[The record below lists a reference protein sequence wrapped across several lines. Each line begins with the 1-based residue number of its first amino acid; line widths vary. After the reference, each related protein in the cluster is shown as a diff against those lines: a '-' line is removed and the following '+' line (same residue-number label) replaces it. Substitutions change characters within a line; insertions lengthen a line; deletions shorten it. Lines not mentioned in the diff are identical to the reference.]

1 MEVQLP
7 TTQSLEARLSRPLG
21 RGPGKTT
28 PPVAVRGQDG
38 AAVPLAA
45 PEGLAAGATTVAAAL
60 AIRSKVRRRAQGAK
74 SGRHFVAAAATPGAV
89 SAPTALQGPHREVE
103 DGEAKVTPSL
113 GEKWQKH
120 EELMDKGFA
129 RLSGVQASGLLDQCI
144 RISERVLGKVME
156 SADWKYRQLDME
168 KPKVA
173 GILATP
179 GILEIFHGA
188 GWVEEGDWLVLPEGT
203 PFELAQRAVE
213 GLQREQRRRATVQST
228 AQNPNERRFN
238 PWDGKVYTFKELEKC
253 LERAD
258 LTLAEIQEHWSHR
271 CRPIAK
277 KEGAAIGGPEV
288 PVASEPQVEA
298 WQQMWKIQSM
308 NRMWTSADV
317 AHVHAISGAI
327 YFVLGAGVLLYTCAS
342 DIMTLNGNS
351 WAPTLPMEVKLLALF
366 AGVLNALSGLQ
377 PSLLGSRSD
386 VLKVL
391 GFGSRG
397 DVKTGGF
404 LNAAAFYLVLAY
416 QTARAVWPEL
426 AIADPLV
433 GGLTLL
439 LVAHQAFILN
449 SWVQSGHLHRVDAF
463 LVPGIFDL
471 PVSLHLLAGSQ
482 AWWEELCN
490 RFDAWPEFFFSGNFA
505 VAWACAMVTLVL
517 SLYERRVISLE
528 LRGLLMLAFPAV
540 VFLTVFLRA
549 LALLPQGLDENLW
562 LLLTLNP

>member
-1 MEVQLP
+1 
-7 TTQSLEARLSRPLG
+7 
-21 RGPGKTT
+21 
-28 PPVAVRGQDG
+28 
-38 AAVPLAA
+38 
-45 PEGLAAGATTVAAAL
+45 
-60 AIRSKVRRRAQGAK
+60 
-74 SGRHFVAAAATPGAV
+74 
-89 SAPTALQGPHREVE
+89 
-103 DGEAKVTPSL
+103 
-113 GEKWQKH
+113 
-120 EELMDKGFA
+120 MDKGFA
-129 RLSGVQASGLLDQCI
+129 RLSEVQASGLLDQCI
-144 RISERVLGKVME
+144 RISERVLGRVME

-203 PFELAQRAVE
+203 PFELAQSAVE

-258 LTLAEIQEHWSHR
+258 LTLAEIQEHWAHR
-271 CRPIAK
+271 CRPIAQ

-298 WQQMWKIQSM
+298 WQQMWKIQSV

-327 YFVLGAGVLLYTCAS
+327 YFALGAGVLLYTGAT

-366 AGVLNALSGLQ
+366 AGALNALSGLQ

-449 SWVQSGHLHRVDAF
+449 CWVQSGHMHRVDAF
-463 LVPGIFDL
+463 LVPGIFNL

-482 AWWEELCN
+482 AWWEELCS

-528 LRGLLMLAFPAV
+528 LRGLLMLTFPAV